1 MSAHL
6 RDETLRSETLH
17 GETLSFENVG
27 TTLEVTLH
35 RAVADASCNE
45 IGEQTLVELERVAAY
60 LAEGAGGARAMLLM
74 SSVPRGFCA
83 GADLRALYRGVVAR
97 REGGV
102 SPAGEVRV
110 FLDRIHAVFDAFDA
124 APIVTVAA
132 LHGVVF
138 GGGFELAL
146 TCDVLVADKTAR
158 FCFPELRLGLVPG
171 FGGIPRLARDVG
183 NAVVRDLLFTG
194 RSLNAQRAHAL
205 GLVSQLVAPG
215 EAPYVARK
223 VAEQA
228 ARFDRATAASAKA
241 FAKPLPHEWL
251 AREKDT
257 FCELFTSPVVEAA
270 LQKFV
275 TSTDAR
281 PYLP

>member
-1 MSAHL
+1 MSGVF
-6 RDETLRSETLH
+6 S
-17 GETLSFENVG
+17 GETLSLAHVG

-35 RAVADASCNE
+35 RSVPGAACNE
-45 IGEQTLVELERVAAY
+45 IGEQSLAELERVAAY
-60 LAEGAGGARAMLLM
+60 LAQGAGGARALLFS

-83 GADLRALYRGVVAR
+83 GADLRALYHGLVAER
-97 REGGV
+97 DSGGA
-102 SPAGEVRV
+102 PEVAVRA
-110 FLDRIHAVFDAFDA
+110 FIERIHAVFDAFDTT
-124 APIVTVAA
+124 PLTTVAA
-132 LHGVVF
+132 VHGVVF

-146 TCDVLVADKTAR
+146 TCDVIVADKTAR

-215 EAPYVARK
+215 EAPFVARK

-228 ARFDRATAASAKA
+228 ARFDRETTAAAKA
-241 FAKPLPHEWL
+241 FAKPVPREWL
-251 AREKDT
+251 ARERDT
-257 FCELFTSPVVEAA
+257 FCRLFTSPVVEAA

-275 TSTDAR
+275 HSTDAR